1 MPQSSKLTP
10 PSVVP
15 RHAGPATRDKRGLHP
30 MGRTLRI
37 IATVVTGLA
46 LTGCLSSD
54 PKIAEVQQVSAEQR
68 AEMQATESADGG
80 EGGGGGGGGPATW
93 VAIDIDYQ
101 EAPEEVAAGA
111 VDVELDNQGN
121 IEHNVVIEELDDQKV
136 LDAAAGESDSGS
148 VELEAGT
155 YTYYCDVAGH
165 RAAGMEGTLTVT
177 E

>member
-1 MPQSSKLTP
+1 
-10 PSVVP
+10 
-15 RHAGPATRDKRGLHP
+15 
-30 MGRTLRI
+30 MGRPLRI
-37 IATVVTGLA
+37 IVTVVTGLA
-46 LTGCLSSD
+46 LTGCLSSE
-54 PKIAEVQQVSAEQR
+54 PKVAEIQQVAAEQR
-68 AEMQATESADGG
+68 AELQATEAA
-80 EGGGGGGGGPATW
+80 GGGGGDGGGGPATW
-93 VAIDIDYQ
+93 VAVDISYE
-101 EAPEEVAAGA
+101 EAPEEVAAGT

>member
-1 MPQSSKLTP
+1 
-10 PSVVP
+10 
-15 RHAGPATRDKRGLHP
+15 

-37 IATVVTGLA
+37 VVTVLTGLA
-46 LTGCLSSD
+46 LTGCLSSE

-68 AEMQATESADGG
+68 AEMQATESAGG
-80 EGGGGGGGGPATW
+80 DGGGGGPATW

-101 EAPEEVAAGA
+101 EAPEEVPAGA
-111 VDVELDNQGN
+111 VDVELVNEGN
-121 IEHNVVIEELDDQKV
+121 IEHNVVIEELDDRNI